1 MVIFVILHKDRET
14 LRQACEACE
23 GSLIDFVTQI
33 NLRLYDHS

>member
-23 GSLIDFVTQI
+23 GSLIDFVTQQLI
-33 NLRLYDHS
+33 IKAL